1 MRLNATCALSRVPE
15 TRALKRD
22 IVTIA
27 LAAALVAA
35 TPMVHAQTYSTG
47 GAGALGGGG
56 AGALSDDGLGMI
68 GGPAADAGLRGTGVI
83 KLHNDRP
90 INPAPAPPT
99 GAGYGTPGNT
109 GNLGPGS
116 NSGVGAGV
124 ENDIRTGITTSPNMR

>member
-1 MRLNATCALSRVPE
+1 VPKTHALRRE
-15 TRALKRD
+15 IA
-22 IVTIA
+22 TIA
-27 LAAALVAA
+27 LAAALVTA

-47 GAGALGGGG
+47 GGGALGGGN

-68 GGPAADAGLRGTGVI
+68 GGPGADAGLRGTGVI
-83 KLHNDRP
+83 KLHNSQP
-90 INPAPAPPT
+90 QNSAPAPPT